1 MPKPIDELRGGG
13 EVDEDRTAS
22 SLPTAGL
29 NERRSSLSGA
39 PISSSPV
46 VTSSPVSSSPVS
58 NSPAPNSPAPNS
70 PVSNVAKAPRS
81 ISAGSGIEP
90 PPPPDLEVGEIWG
103 RQRII
108 FLAASSIFF
117 VLVAWVTREVVLP
130 FVLAMIIAYVL
141 TPLVAWCERRGLRR
155 SVSIIVVYL
164 VTLSTLGG
172 SVSLIAPRIYQET
185 LGLTRESPEIARRL
199 AAQWG
204 PIIEQRIE
212 TFLDRTS
219 GPSATPHEPPSKT
232 ALEVIQRDDGSV
244 GISVGAGVDIIQE
257 GPKHWRV
264 RQHLPDD
271 GTFRVSDL
279 LNDSVDGTLHYL
291 KGNAL
296 HVLRVGQAIIA
307 RVSRGIFLTFMTL
320 MVAGYLMH
328 TRDQIFAFFRSLVP
342 PPSRRSFDR
351 LLYRMDRGLAGVV
364 RGQLIIC
371 AVNGVLSAIGF
382 VMFGLKYWPV
392 MALIAGVM
400 SIIPIFGSILST
412 VPAVLVGLTQ
422 DFWIALWV
430 LLWILMIH
438 QIEANLLNP
447 KIIGVAARLH
457 PVLVVFS
464 LIVGEHFFGLWGAL
478 LAVPVLSLTQSLFIH
493 FRLATM
499 PDVPLDSVALTTPP
513 PPRND

>member
-1 MPKPIDELRGGG
+1 MGS
-13 EVDEDRTAS
+13 AS
-22 SLPTAGL
+22 
-29 NERRSSLSGA
+29 
-39 PISSSPV
+39 
-46 VTSSPVSSSPVS
+46 
-58 NSPAPNSPAPNS
+58 
-70 PVSNVAKAPRS
+70 K
-81 ISAGSGIEP
+81 IEP
-90 PPPPDLEVGEIWG
+90 PSDVVIGEVWG
-103 RQRII
+103 RRRII
-108 FLAASSIFF
+108 FLVASALL
-117 VLVAWVTREVVLP
+117 VLLVIWGTREVVLP

-141 TPLVAWCERRGLRR
+141 TPLVAWCERRGLQR
-155 SVSIIVVYL
+155 SVSILTVYM
-164 VTLSTLGG
+164 VTLSTLAG
-172 SVSLIAPRIYQET
+172 SVALIAPRIYQET
-185 LGLTRESPEIARRL
+185 LGLTRDAPMIARRL
-199 AAQWG
+199 ANQWG
-204 PIIEQRIE
+204 PAIEERVE
-212 TFLDRTS
+212 TFIDRAA
-219 GPSATPHEPPSKT
+219 GPSTTPPMPESTT
-232 ALEVIQRDDGSV
+232 ALEVVRRDDGSV

-264 RQHLPDD
+264 RQHTPDD
-271 GTFRVSDL
+271 GPFRVSEL
-279 LNDSVDGTLHYL
+279 LNDSVEGTIHYL

-296 HVLRVGQAIIA
+296 QLLRVGQAIIA
-307 RVSRGIFLTFMTL
+307 RVTRGIFLTFMTL

-328 TRDQIFAFFRSLVP
+328 TRDQIFGFLRSLVP

-364 RGQLIIC
+364 RGQLVIC

-392 MALIAGVM
+392 LALIAGVM
-400 SIIPIFGSILST
+400 SLIPIFGSILST
-412 VPAVLVGLTQ
+412 IPAVLIGLTQ

-493 FRLATM
+493 FRLEAM

-513 PPRND
+513 ARSAD

>member
-1 MPKPIDELRGGG
+1 MPRPIDE
-13 EVDEDRTAS
+13 S
-22 SLPTAGL
+22 SGDDGIESTTSPSSPSL
-29 NERRSSLSGA
+29 NERRSPVA
-39 PISSSPV
+39 DVPESSRILGG
-46 VTSSPVSSSPVS
+46 TAASS
-58 NSPAPNSPAPNS
+58 
-70 PVSNVAKAPRS
+70 
-81 ISAGSGIEP
+81 IEP
-90 PPPPDLEVGEIWG
+90 PPPPDVEIGEVWG
-103 RQRII
+103 RRRII
-108 FLAASSIFF
+108 FLATSALLIAF
-117 VLVAWVTREVVLP
+117 VAWATREVVLP
-130 FVLAMIIAYVL
+130 FILAIIIAYVL
-141 TPLVAWCERRGLRR
+141 TPLVAWCERRGMRR

-164 VTLSTLGG
+164 VTFSTLGG
-172 SVSLIAPRIYQET
+172 SVALIAPRIYQET

-199 AAQWG
+199 ANQWG
-204 PIIEQRIE
+204 PVIEDRIE
-212 TFLDRTS
+212 TFLDRAV
-219 GPSATPHEPPSKT
+219 GPSTVPDEPPPTT

-264 RQHLPDD
+264 RQHIPDE
-271 GTFRVSDL
+271 GGFNVSDL
-279 LNDSVDGTLHYL
+279 LNDSVEGTIHYL

-296 HVLRVGQAIIA
+296 QLIRVGQAIIA

-328 TRDQIFAFFRSLVP
+328 TRDQIFGFFRSLVP
-342 PPSRRSFDR
+342 PASRRSFDR

-364 RGQLIIC
+364 RGQLVIC

-392 MALIAGVM
+392 MALIAGVG

-412 VPAVLVGLTQ
+412 VPAVLIGLTQ

-438 QIEANLLNP
+438 QLEANLLNP

-478 LAVPVLSLTQSLFIH
+478 LAVPVLSLSQSLFIH
-493 FRLATM
+493 FRLETM

>member
-1 MPKPIDELRGGG
+1 MPSAIDESRGDG
-13 EVDEDRTAS
+13 ELDDESTVASAHTGLSDRES
-22 SLPTAGL
+22 SS
-29 NERRSSLSGA
+29 RSS
-39 PISSSPV
+39 PIPSTPV
-46 VTSSPVSSSPVS
+46 
-58 NSPAPNSPAPNS
+58 A
-70 PVSNVAKAPRS
+70 NVAEPPR
-81 ISAGSGIEP
+81 IIGSAGPSIEP
-90 PPPPDLEVGEIWG
+90 PPPPEIEIGEVWG
-103 RQRII
+103 RRRII
-108 FLAASSIFF
+108 FLAASALV
-117 VLVAWVTREVVLP
+117 VLGVAWTTRAVVLP
-130 FVLAMIIAYVL
+130 FVLAIVIAYVL
-141 TPLVAWCERRGLRR
+141 TPLVGWCERRGLGR
-155 SVSIIVVYL
+155 SISIILVYL

-172 SVSLIAPRIYQET
+172 AVALIAPRIYEET
-185 LGLTRESPEIARRL
+185 LGLTREGPEIARRL
-199 AAQWG
+199 ANQWG
-204 PIIEQRIE
+204 PVIEERIE
-212 TFLDRTS
+212 TFLDRAGAPTTV
-219 GPSATPHEPPSKT
+219 PADPPATT

-264 RQHLPDD
+264 RQHTPDD
-271 GTFRVSDL
+271 GTFRVSEL
-279 LNDSVDGTLHYL
+279 LNDSVEGTLRYM

-296 HVLRVGQAIIA
+296 QLLRVGQAIISQ
-307 RVSRGIFLTFMTL
+307 VSRGIFLTFMTL
-320 MVAGYLMH
+320 MVAAYLMH
-328 TRDQIFAFFRSLVP
+328 TRDQIFGFFRSLVP

-364 RGQLIIC
+364 RGQLVIC
-371 AVNGVLSAIGF
+371 GVNGVLSAIGF

-392 MALIAGVM
+392 LALIAGVG

-412 VPAVLVGLTQ
+412 IPAVAIGLTQ
-422 DFWIALWV
+422 DFWTALWV

-438 QIEANLLNP
+438 QLEANLLNP

-493 FRLATM
+493 FRLETM